1 MSDIPLTPEQRLF
14 ATEHHD
20 LVYAFLNSKHL
31 SETEFYDVIIFGY
44 LDAVCDFLARKDL
57 QRYLQPSCIRRIFSH
72 IFGTAFCFIYL
83 SEKNIPGRV

>member
-14 ATEHHD
+14 AAENHD

-57 QRYLQPSCIRRIFSH
+57 QR
-72 IFGTAFCFIYL
+72 
-83 SEKNIPGRV
+83 